1 MTAILPRP
9 GDRRATA
16 NNGLALVADS
26 GSMKY
31 VTVPVGNTRA
41 MIDPEAYLAVL
52 PTLAADLPPGA
63 RAFATDPDHY
73 DFHGKRCVK
82 DLKPTEPRTEG
93 DQLVL
98 ELRHNCWKH
107 DADLVL
113 RYTGVTEYTV
123 DPPGTLPKDLMLD
136 ELLPDEHGVRHEFG
150 CVTGT
155 IVVVAADVTA
165 AWVPTD
171 CTG

>member
-1 MTAILPRP
+1 
-9 GDRRATA
+9 
-16 NNGLALVADS
+16 
-26 GSMKY
+26 MKY
-31 VTVPVGNTRA
+31 VIVRYEDYGSYGAYNHCA
-41 MIDPEAYLAVL
+41 DAYLDVL
-52 PTLAADLPPGA
+52 PTLADQLPPGA

-82 DLKPTEPRTEG
+82 DLKPVETRTEG

-123 DPPGTLPKDLMLD
+123 DPPGELPSEVRLD
-136 ELLPDEHGVRHEFG
+136 ELLPHEQGVRHEFV
-150 CVTGT
+150 CVGGS

-165 AWVPTD
+165 AWTPTD